1 LTWWEAGLLGL
12 IQGLTEFFPV
22 SSSGHLVIGQAV
34 LGLAIPGIFFDVV
47 VHVATLFS
55 VLIVYRERFRF
66 LVRGTVGRGEPNAW
80 PYLWKLGLATIPAVV
95 VGFTLRDFFE
105 ARFDEPI
112 FAATLILVTGCIV
125 WSSRWALGTHP
136 FGPLELVPFV
146 VAAGFSAL
154 AGTIVPFWLVLGL
167 VTAIMLLSRLT
178 AGSAEPALRE
188 PTWGGALVMGIAQAA
203 AIFPGITRSG
213 TTVVAGLWRR
223 IDPVVAA
230 EFSFLMSVPAI
241 IGAVVL
247 QAPDALREGVGVGAV
262 PLMVGFAAAAVS
274 GVLAIQF
281 FVALLRRQNFFV
293 FAYYAWAV
301 AGLFLLA
308 YR

>member
-47 VHVATLFS
+47 VHVATLVS

-66 LVRGTVGRGEPNAW
+66 LVRGTIGRGEPSAW
-80 PYLWKLGLATIPAVV
+80 PFLWKLGLATVPAVV

-105 ARFDEPI
+105 ARFDEPV

-125 WSSRWALGTHP
+125 WSSRWALGTHRV
-136 FGPLELVPFV
+136 GLLEVVPIV
-146 VAAGFSAL
+146 VAAAFSAL
-154 AGTIVPFWLVLGL
+154 AGTIVPFFLVFGL

-178 AGSAEPALRE
+178 AGTAEPTLRE
-188 PTWGGALVMGIAQAA
+188 PTWGGAMVMGIAQAA

-230 EFSFLMSVPAI
+230 EFSFMMSVPAI

-247 QAPDALREGVGVGAV
+247 QAPDALREGVAVGAV

-274 GVLAIQF
+274 GVYAIQF
-281 FVALLRRQNFFV
+281 FVALLRKQNFHV